1 MKRKIL
7 FNLNFTLVRVIQL
20 DDLRSDRNFF
30 EIKQFTSI
38 KSHDTSFIVYHKK
51 VSVCDVFLGIVREQE
66 QAHTMQKGSSR

>member
-38 KSHDTSFIVYHKK
+38 KSHDIIYSLSQK
-51 VSVCDVFLGIVREQE
+51 SAVCDVFLGIVREQE